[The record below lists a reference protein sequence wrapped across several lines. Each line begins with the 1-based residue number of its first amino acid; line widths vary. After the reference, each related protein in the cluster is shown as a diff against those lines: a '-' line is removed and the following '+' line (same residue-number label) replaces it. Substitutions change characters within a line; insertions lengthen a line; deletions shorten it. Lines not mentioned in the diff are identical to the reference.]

1 MALTHW
7 DWGRYIDPAP
17 MNNNIYIIDEITT
30 ANTLKL
36 RHHIRKY
43 HCNIIN
49 FFPIDLAKIALSF
62 SFKPEQLD
70 YKLQVFY
77 HGDLYNLNDI
87 DLIDLEKL
95 TSEVIYATTIKT
107 VSKDYLNAWVCHT
120 REGL

>member
-1 MALTHW
+1 MALTQW
-7 DWGRYIDPAP
+7 DWGRYIESAP
-17 MNNNIYIIDEITT
+17 IDNNIYKLDEIKVV
-30 ANTLKL
+30 NTLRL

-49 FFPIDLAKIALSF
+49 FFPIDLAKIALSY

-87 DLIDLEKL
+87 DLKDLENL
-95 TSEVIYATTIKT
+95 ISEVIYATTIKT
-107 VSKDYLNAWVCHT
+107 VSKDYLNAWIQHT